1 MYQFH
6 QVEIEPGLA
15 VDKFL
20 QLQPTSR
27 TRDTINGWENTGQ
40 KGPRFLNL
48 GGYMSEPRAGV
59 LFWMIRTFKTRTQV
73 SWSDGMSIV
82 SKYIY
87 IYRISAHRS
96 SCRSKLIRLLCCI
109 LNEFTQENL
118 RGVVGEHFLD
128 LPLCWSEK
136 KMVSALL
143 FLTAGEGDRPGNKNL
158 ESNLRWG

>member
-6 QVEIEPGLA
+6 QLEIEPGLA

-40 KGPRFLNL
+40 KYPRFSNW
-48 GGYMSEPRAGV
+48 GGYMSEPRAGM
-59 LFWMIRTFKTRTQV
+59 LFWMIRTFKTRTRV

-82 SKYIY
+82 SKCSPKLMSIE
-87 IYRISAHRS
+87 AHS
-96 SCRSKLIRLLCCI
+96 LIVLHFKRVY
-109 LNEFTQENL
+109 TGNL

-136 KMVSALL
+136 ELVSALI
-143 FLTAGEGDRPGNKNL
+143 FLTPGEGDKPGDQSGKSQMPVRQDSL
-158 ESNLRWG
+158 D